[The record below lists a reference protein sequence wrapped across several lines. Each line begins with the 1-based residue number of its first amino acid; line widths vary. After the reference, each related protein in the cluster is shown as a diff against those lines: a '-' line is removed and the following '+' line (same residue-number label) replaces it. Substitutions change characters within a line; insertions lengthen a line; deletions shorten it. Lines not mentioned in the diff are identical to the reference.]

1 MSQWHA
7 GIDQPSLASGALL
20 TVLSDHHVVRVVTT
34 DMLSIE
40 TPSGQRFSAV
50 VLDRTAGDI
59 KLILT
64 DGSSVSL
71 GMLIDESLHPPGEDT
86 DVFSRQVW
94 VAH

>member
-1 MSQWHA
+1 VSQWHA
-7 GIDQPSLASGALL
+7 GIDKPSLGAGARL
-20 TVLSDHHVVRVVTT
+20 TVLSDHHVVRVITT
-34 DMLSIE
+34 DTLSIE

-59 KLILT
+59 KLILD
-64 DGSSVSL
+64 DGTPISL
-71 GMLIDESLHPPGEDT
+71 GMLIDESLHPPGEDS